1 MSKKHKKGM
10 KPVQVFLPED
20 LVEIAKERAG
30 EFGMSLSEYLRS
42 IIVAGVKYGLYVP
55 GEELPTF
62 KVRLSEEELEKI
74 TDAVKEALQE
84 EKEKEKAK
92 KGILRKL
99 IEWFR

>member
-1 MSKKHKKGM
+1 MEDMSKKHKKGM
-10 KPVQVFLPED
+10 KPVQVFLPEEV
-20 LVEIAKERAG
+20 LNMARERAK
-30 EFGMSLSEYLRS
+30 EFGMSLSEYLRA
-42 IIVAGVKYGLYVP
+42 IIVSGVKYGLYVP

-74 TDAVKEALQE
+74 TDAVKEVLRE
-84 EKEKEKAK
+84 EKKAK